1 MSNTQL
7 NPNWRIQGNAQP
19 NLITNQ
25 QAYVI
30 IEPLLWPE
38 WKKKLEAHLEPFEVI
53 PLMAGTRLSHLNE
66 GPVLV
71 SIGSS
76 EEALQ
81 ACVAKMSQTPC
92 GCLVWSSPSHS
103 SSEVAASLRQRLF
116 VSRNQGEALFR
127 FYEPRT
133 LVPLMAALSDEE
145 RRQMFPLLSSL
156 HWHSKQWLSIN
167 LSHASEATTSIQ
179 PWTLSQEQLSTMQ
192 NIAQQW

>member
-7 NPNWRIQGNAQP
+7 NPGWRVQGNTQP
-19 NLITNQ
+19 SLIGNQ
-25 QAYVI
+25 QAYAI

-38 WKKKLEAHLEPFEVI
+38 WKKKLETHLDSVKAI
-53 PLMAGTRLSHLNE
+53 PLMSGTRLSHLNE

-71 SIGSS
+71 SIGLS

-81 ACVAKMSQTPC
+81 TCVTKMSQTPC
-92 GCLVWSSPSHS
+92 GCLVWSSVSHS

-116 VSRNQGEALFR
+116 VPRGQGEALFR

-133 LVPLMAALSDEE
+133 LLSLTATLSDEE
-145 RRQMFPLLSSL
+145 RRIMFPLLSSL
-156 HWHSKQWLSIN
+156 QWHDKQWLSISI
-167 LSHASEATTSIQ
+167 SHVNKPTTAMK
-179 PWTLSQEQLSTMQ
+179 PWTLSQKQLSTMQ